1 MIYNYKYKDD
11 ILKNNDANNIENSVN
26 ELGEFGYSVCVD
38 MIPPQIITMLN
49 HELEKREQS
58 GDIKAALVG
67 RGESKKSDGAQ
78 RDVLSSW
85 IGKNSEG
92 ERYFLAF
99 AEKIRLSINQNLL
112 LGLFEFESQFL
123 HYPVGGFYKRH
134 IDALKGNR
142 NRIVS
147 MVAYLNQNWIPE
159 DGGTLAIWNNENAS
173 IPVLEVL
180 PSAGTVVLMLSEQIP
195 HEARS
200 ALRERRAIAGWFRLN
215 PSYAGQIN
223 PAC

>member
-1 MIYNYKYKDD
+1 MR
-11 ILKNNDANNIENSVN
+11 NNDEINIKNSVD
-26 ELGEFGYSVCVD
+26 ELGKFGYSVCKN
-38 MIPPQIITMLN
+38 MIPQDVITMLI

-58 GDIKAALVG
+58 GDIKTALVG
-67 RGESKKSDGAQ
+67 RGESRKTDGAQ

-85 IGKNSEG
+85 LGKESEG
-92 ERYFLAF
+92 EQYFLAF
-99 AEKIRLSINQNLL
+99 AEKIRLSINRNLL

-123 HYPVGGFYKRH
+123 HYPIGGFYKRH

-159 DGGTLAIWNNENAS
+159 DGGTLAIWNDEQS
-173 IPVLEVL
+173 INPMIEVL
-180 PSAGTVVLMLSEQIP
+180 PSAGTVVLMLSEDIP

-223 PAC
+223 PAN

>member
-1 MIYNYKYKDD
+1 
-11 ILKNNDANNIENSVN
+11 LRNNDEINIKNSVD
-26 ELGEFGYSVCVD
+26 ELGKFGYSVCKN
-38 MIPPQIITMLN
+38 MIPPNVITMLI

-58 GDIKAALVG
+58 GDIKTALVG
-67 RGESKKSDGAQ
+67 RGESRKTDGAQ

-85 IGKNSEG
+85 LGKESEG
-92 ERYFLAF
+92 EQYFLAF
-99 AEKIRLSINQNLL
+99 AEKIRLSINRNLL

-123 HYPVGGFYKRH
+123 HYPIGGFYKRH

-159 DGGTLAIWNNENAS
+159 DGGTLAIWNDEQS
-173 IPVLEVL
+173 INPMIEVL
-180 PSAGTVVLMLSEQIP
+180 PSAGTVVLMLSEDIP

-223 PAC
+223 PAN

>member
-1 MIYNYKYKDD
+1 
-11 ILKNNDANNIENSVN
+11 LRNNDEINIKNSVD
-26 ELGEFGYSVCVD
+26 ELGKFGYSVCKN
-38 MIPPQIITMLN
+38 MIPQNVITMLI

-58 GDIKAALVG
+58 GDIKTALVG
-67 RGESKKSDGAQ
+67 RGESRKTDGAQ

-85 IGKNSEG
+85 LGKESEG
-92 ERYFLAF
+92 EQYFLAF
-99 AEKIRLSINQNLL
+99 AEKIRLSINRNLL

-123 HYPVGGFYKRH
+123 HYPIGGFYKRH

-159 DGGTLAIWNNENAS
+159 DGGTLAIWNDEQS
-173 IPVLEVL
+173 INPMIEVL
-180 PSAGTVVLMLSEQIP
+180 PSAGTVVLMLSEDIP

-223 PAC
+223 PAN

>member
-1 MIYNYKYKDD
+1 MR
-11 ILKNNDANNIENSVN
+11 NNDEINIKNSVD
-26 ELGEFGYSVCVD
+26 ELGKFGYSVCKN
-38 MIPPQIITMLN
+38 MIPPNVITMLI

-58 GDIKAALVG
+58 GDIKTALVG
-67 RGESKKSDGAQ
+67 RGESRKTDGAQ

-85 IGKNSEG
+85 LGKESEG
-92 ERYFLAF
+92 EQYFLAF
-99 AEKIRLSINQNLL
+99 AEKIRLSINRNLL

-123 HYPVGGFYKRH
+123 HYPIGGFYKRH

-159 DGGTLAIWNNENAS
+159 DGGTLAIWNDEQS
-173 IPVLEVL
+173 INPMIEVL
-180 PSAGTVVLMLSEQIP
+180 PSAGTVVLMLSEDIP

-223 PAC
+223 PAN

>member
-1 MIYNYKYKDD
+1 MINKNEND
-11 ILKNNDANNIENSVN
+11 IQNSVYN
-26 ELGEFGYSVCVD
+26 LGKFGYSVCLN
-38 MIPPQIITMLN
+38 MLPPNIITMLIQ
-49 HELEKREQS
+49 ELEKRETA
-58 GDIKAALVG
+58 GDIKTALVG
-67 RGESKKSDGAQ
+67 RGKGKKIDESQ

-85 IGKNSEG
+85 MNRDTEG
-92 ERYFLAF
+92 EKYFLDF

-134 IDALKGNR
+134 IDALKGKR
-142 NRIVS
+142 SRIVS
-147 MVAYLNQNWIPE
+147 MVAYLNQDWITE
-159 DGGTLAIWNNENAS
+159 DGGKLAIWENEDSLN
-173 IPVLEVL
+173 PVIEVL

>member
-1 MIYNYKYKDD
+1 M
-11 ILKNNDANNIENSVN
+11 KNNDESNIENSVD
-26 ELGEFGYSVCVD
+26 ELGKFGYSVCKN
-38 MIPPQIITMLN
+38 MIPPNIIKMLIQ
-49 HELEKREQS
+49 ELEKREQS
-58 GDIKAALVG
+58 GDIKTALVG
-67 RGESKKSDGAQ
+67 RGESKKTDGTQ

-85 IGKNSEG
+85 IGKHSEG
-92 ERYFLAF
+92 EQYFLAF
-99 AEKIRLSINQNLL
+99 AEKIRLSINRNLL

-147 MVAYLNQNWIPE
+147 MVAYLNQNWLPE
-159 DGGTLAIWNNENAS
+159 DGGSLAIWNNEDAS
-173 IPVLEVL
+173 IPVLEVV

>member
-1 MIYNYKYKDD
+1 
-11 ILKNNDANNIENSVN
+11 LRNNDEINIKNSVD
-26 ELGEFGYSVCVD
+26 ELGKFGYSVCKN
-38 MIPPQIITMLN
+38 MIPQDVITMLI

-58 GDIKAALVG
+58 GDIKTALVG
-67 RGESKKSDGAQ
+67 RGESRKTDGAQ

-85 IGKNSEG
+85 LGKESEG
-92 ERYFLAF
+92 EQYFLAF
-99 AEKIRLSINQNLL
+99 AEKIRLSINRNLL

-123 HYPVGGFYKRH
+123 HYPIGGFYKRH

-159 DGGTLAIWNNENAS
+159 DGGTLAIWNDEQS
-173 IPVLEVL
+173 INPMIEVL
-180 PSAGTVVLMLSEQIP
+180 PSAGTVVLMLSEDIP

-223 PAC
+223 PAN

>member
-1 MIYNYKYKDD
+1 M
-11 ILKNNDANNIENSVN
+11 KNKNENNIQTSVDN
-26 ELGEFGYSVCVD
+26 LGEFGYSVCVN
-38 MIPPQIITMLN
+38 MLPPNIITMLIQ
-49 HELEKREQS
+49 ELEKREIA
-58 GDIKAALVG
+58 GDIKTALVG
-67 RGESKKSDGAQ
+67 RGKGKTIDETQ

-85 IGKNSEG
+85 MNRNSEG
-92 ERYFLAF
+92 EKYFLDF

-134 IDALKGNR
+134 IDALKGSR

-147 MVAYLNQNWIPE
+147 MVAYLNQDWNTD
-159 DGGTLAIWNNENAS
+159 DGGKLAIWENEHSLN
-173 IPVLEVL
+173 PVIEVL
-180 PSAGTVVLMLSEQIP
+180 PLAGTVVLMLSEQIP

-200 ALRERRAIAGWFRLN
+200 ALRKRRAIAGWFRLN
-215 PSYAGQIN
+215 PSCAGQIN

>member
-1 MIYNYKYKDD
+1 MR
-11 ILKNNDANNIENSVN
+11 NNDEINIKNSVD
-26 ELGEFGYSVCVD
+26 ELGKFGYSVCKN
-38 MIPPQIITMLN
+38 MIPQNVITMLI

-58 GDIKAALVG
+58 GDIKTALVG
-67 RGESKKSDGAQ
+67 RGESRKTDGAQ

-85 IGKNSEG
+85 LGKESEG
-92 ERYFLAF
+92 EQYFLAF
-99 AEKIRLSINQNLL
+99 AEKIRLSINRNLL

-123 HYPVGGFYKRH
+123 HYPIGGFYKRH

-159 DGGTLAIWNNENAS
+159 DGGTLAIWNDEQS
-173 IPVLEVL
+173 INPMIEVL
-180 PSAGTVVLMLSEQIP
+180 PSAGTVVLMLSEDIP

-223 PAC
+223 PAN